1 MVPATTSAVLCPFVE
16 ERTAGGAL
24 VYSDE
29 AYTYT
34 KVLRPYQAIAH
45 ARGEYA
51 RGDVSTNGIESFW
64 ALLKRGY
71 RGTYHSWSP
80 KHLDRYVREFS
91 GHHNA
96 RPLDLLDRMGAMT
109 GGLDGRRLRYVEG
122 LLASVSK
129 PDPGFDLVLVS
140 EWNRLAR
147 NRVMCAATL
156 EALEASG
163 IRVVATIGNDL
174 DKSGLEVLLALA
186 SKSDPGLDTVLV
198 YLQHRL
204 ARDWVV

>member
-29 AYTYT
+29 AYAYT

-51 RGDVSTNGIESFW
+51 RGDVSTNGIE

-91 GHHNA
+91 GRHNA

-109 GGLDGRRLRYVEG
+109 GGLDGRRLRHVEG

-129 PDPGFDLVLVS
+129 PDPGFDMSVPAA
-140 EWNRLAR
+140 AR
-147 NRVMCAATL
+147 R
-156 EALEASG
+156 G
-163 IRVVATIGNDL
+163 RRR
-174 DKSGLEVLLALA
+174 K
-186 SKSDPGLDTVLV
+186 
-198 YLQHRL
+198 
-204 ARDWVV
+204 ARTDHH